1 MISVPSIVSND
12 CIPEYPTPICE
23 KKNTNIS
30 LTVNGFTALAFL
42 VALFG
47 DVYPSLKD
55 WSHILYNSFRCCAK
69 PCLLD
74 LSTVKISH
82 EKA

>member
-1 MISVPSIVSND
+1 MISVPSIVPNA

-30 LTVNGFTALAFL
+30 LMVNGFAELALL
-42 VALFG
+42 VALLG

-55 WSHILYNSFRCCAK
+55 
-69 PCLLD
+69 
-74 LSTVKISH
+74 
-82 EKA
+82 